1 MPMFATTDGTKLYY
15 EDAGTGPA
23 PVFRHGH
30 HFPHRAIRTDADLAM
45 PPVLKG
51 CGND

>member
-23 PVFRHGH
+23 LVFRHRH
-30 HFPHRAIRTDADLAM
+30 HSPHRASRTDADLTI
-45 PPVLKG
+45 PPVFERVRE
-51 CGND
+51 